1 MQGKKET
8 NEEEE
13 FSVRMCSDLVIEALY
28 YANRNRMTKLE
39 HVGRRFNE
47 ISERFFE
54 QKPVVR
60 YDLVIQLG
68 FGHACNLT
76 PGNRPINELSAIPPF
91 LRFRKIGLYST
102 SSMWNIA
109 IEEQCKFMRSRL
121 LLLNSALK
129 EPQKFSFSANVSEHR
144 ADFQTELSVMNYLQ
158 KQLLPIVDTSRAYE
172 FHIGIYTTQTNDR
185 ENEVANIVAGL
196 LQTPATLRACDVLI
210 GLSGNHMSEAF
221 LPIEEIANWLVSSGS
236 VNGYVRRVENRQ
248 LRIKICCNNIKNVK
262 ELVER
267 VKMKF
272 REAKSPTSFFTFR
285 CCGVKIVGLTHETI
299 TNKKTDEE
307 LSISPVIFCGGG
319 IEITK
324 TAKRKLETS
333 RKVRSPVC
341 SLPPEID
348 I

>member
-1 MQGKKET
+1 MNVNEADDET
-8 NEEEE
+8 EY
-13 FSVRMCSDLVIEALY
+13 SVRVCTDTLLEALCS
-28 YANRNRMTKLE
+28 ANRPRLTKLE
-39 HVGRRFNE
+39 RMGHRVHEFGE
-47 ISERFFE
+47 SVFE
-54 QKPVVR
+54 HKPVVR
-60 YDLVIQLG
+60 YDLVIQPG

-109 IEEQCKFMRSRL
+109 IEEQCEFMRSRL

-129 EPQKFSFSANVSEHR
+129 EPKQFSFSANVSEHR
-144 ADFQTELSVMNYLQ
+144 ADFQNELSVMNYLQ

-185 ENEVANIVAGL
+185 ENEVANVVAGL
-196 LQTPATLRACDVLI
+196 LQTPATLRAADVLI
-210 GLSGNHMSEAF
+210 GLSGNHQSEAF
-221 LPIEEIANWLVSSGS
+221 LPIEEIANWLESSGS
-236 VNGYVRRVENRQ
+236 LNGYVRRVKNRQ

-324 TAKRKLETS
+324 TAKRKLESS